1 MHQASLDDYLLFVTL
16 VESGSFTKAAA
27 KLGLPKSKLSRHI
40 AALELKL
47 GSQLLVR
54 STRRQA
60 LTEAGQVLYRLC
72 KPHTEELSKVEEEL
86 GALISQPKGKLNL
99 LLPLEFFNRVMSS
112 LLAEFAVLYPQISI
126 YCHQYSG
133 AMPPTALKYDL
144 IFALH
149 EDELPASDWVA
160 RTLLSFPQS
169 VYASSEY
176 DAGHLSMPEDLQQE
190 MAILAAPNQPWLFRG
205 EHTIQSVPVH
215 GRIVL
220 ASPEMQLGAAMRNL
234 GLVKLPDYVVQLAGE
249 KEGLQRIALSKQP
262 VAQQLTVMYQSRSIP
277 AKTRAFLDYF
287 QSKIGCLS

>member
-1 MHQASLDDYLLFVTL
+1 MHRASLDDYLLFVTL

-27 KLGLPKSKLSRHI
+27 KLGMPKSKLSRHI
-40 AALELKL
+40 AQLEQQLD
-47 GSQLLVR
+47 SQLLVR

-72 KPHTEELSKVEEEL
+72 KPYTEELSKVEEEL
-86 GALISQPKGKLNL
+86 VALVSQPKGKLNL
-99 LLPLEFFNRVMSS
+99 LLPLEFFNQVMSA

-126 YCHQYSG
+126 FCHQYSG
-133 AMPPTALKYDL
+133 PMPQADLKYDL

-149 EDELPASDWVA
+149 EDELPASDWIA
-160 RTLLSFPQS
+160 RALLSFPQS
-169 VYASSEY
+169 IYASCDY
-176 DAGHLSMPEDLQQE
+176 DAGHLSAPEDLQNE
-190 MAILAAPNQPWLFRG
+190 MAILAAANQSWLFRG
-205 EHTIQSVPVH
+205 QDSTHSVPVH

-234 GLVKLPDYVVQLAGE
+234 GLAKLPDYVVQLAGE
-249 KEGLQRIALSKQP
+249 KDALQRISLSKQP
-262 VAQQLTVMYQSRSIP
+262 VAQQLTVMYQSRSIA